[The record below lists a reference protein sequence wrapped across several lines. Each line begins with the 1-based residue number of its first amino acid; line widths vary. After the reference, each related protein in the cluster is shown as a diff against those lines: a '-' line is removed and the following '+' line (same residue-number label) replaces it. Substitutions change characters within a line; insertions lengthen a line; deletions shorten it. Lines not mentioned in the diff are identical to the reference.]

1 MKILN
6 KVAIF
11 LCTGFVLISLY
22 SCSRTDGRFSGEEFK
37 RETGILSVSLKDV
50 SDVNVLES
58 ADIDAENGIVTI
70 IPKDGIDRRHLKFFA
85 VLSEGALSQ
94 PAMGIITDFSKP
106 VRFTIISESRGTTRV
121 WTVKVITKND
131 EAFFTTIEDVKD
143 KKDVS
148 VLVSNDIDVENKKV
162 SIVVK
167 ERADRSKLK
176 LFASISEG
184 AEIKPALGVLTD
196 FSLPVEYTITS
207 EDGRFVNKWTITVSP
222 EEFVDNDSGFDYELA
237 ASEWTLDAAKSDVFD
252 SWKEGLWIAEENV
265 DVSKGKLRIAAD
277 LEDNQYTGGKL
288 QSKFDVGDNVY
299 IKVRA
304 RTSDALARL
313 RVFLALGDDILIME
327 SIPGMNKAYNSS
339 LLPVGINPLDS
350 KKTVVGT
357 ELNTDYH
364 VYGFERRKEFLRF
377 YFDGQTVWEYEIP
390 AHSDLGTKALPVV
403 LGIEEISG
411 TKPDDTK
418 LPEYLMVDYVKIY
431 NAVDAGP
438 FVPVYGENIVKN
450 PGFES
455 AIGDD
460 HPEGWTVK
468 KTSGRSQV
476 WVFRDVR
483 GRNRSRSRF
492 HFGMVEGTS
501 VFEYTILQKLENIPD
516 GLYRLEVWAYVV
528 NGKNAED
535 PDPVL
540 FVKGN
545 LNMEKEVVAITAI
558 GNASDENAYGK
569 YVIDNI
575 YVSGGDCEIG
585 VTAKSLGK
593 GLYRV
598 FLDDFSFTKV
608 NY

>member
-1 MKILN
+1 MKTLN
-6 KVAIF
+6 KITIF
-11 LCTGFVLISLY
+11 LCTGFVLMCLY
-22 SCSRTDGRFSGEEFK
+22 SCSRTGEETTEDLK
-37 RETGILSVSLKDV
+37 REAGIISVDLKDV
-50 SDVNVLES
+50 NDVSVLES
-58 ADIDAENGIVTI
+58 ADINAESGIVTL

-94 PAMGIITDFSKP
+94 PAMGLITDFSKP
-106 VRFTIISESRGTTRV
+106 VRFTVISESRGTTRV

-131 EAFFTTIEDVKD
+131 EAFFVAIQDVKD
-143 KKDVS
+143 KKNAS
-148 VLVSNDIDVENKKV
+148 VLVSNDIDVDSKKI

-167 ERADRSKLK
+167 ERADRTKLR

-184 AEIKPALGVLTD
+184 AEIKPALGVQTD
-196 FSLPVEYTITS
+196 FSLPVEYTVTS
-207 EDGRFVNKWTITVSP
+207 EDGRSVNKWTVTVSP
-222 EEFVDNDSGFDYELA
+222 EEFIDNDSGFDYELA
-237 ASEWTLDAAKSDVFD
+237 TSEWTLDAAKSDDFD
-252 SWKEGLWIAEENV
+252 LWKENLWTAEKNV
-265 DVSKGKLRIAAD
+265 SVSKGKLRMAAD
-277 LEDNQYTGGKL
+277 FEENQYIGGKL
-288 QSKFDVGDNVY
+288 RSKFDVGENAY

-313 RVFLALGDDILIME
+313 KVFLALGDDVVVME
-327 SIPGMNKAYNSS
+327 SIPGLNKTYSSS
-339 LLPVGINPLDS
+339 LLPGGANPLDV
-350 KKTVVGT
+350 KKTIAET

-364 VYGFERRKEFLRF
+364 IYGLERRKEVLRF
-377 YFDGQTVWEYEIP
+377 YFDGKIVWEYELS
-390 AHSDLGTKALPVV
+390 AHPELGTKLLPVV
-403 LGIEEISG
+403 LGIEEASG

-418 LPEYLMVDYVKIY
+418 LPEYFMVDYVKIY
-431 NAVDAGP
+431 NAVNTGP
-438 FVPVYGENIVKN
+438 SVPVYGENIVKN

-460 HPEGWTVK
+460 RPEGWTIT
-468 KTSGRSQV
+468 KTSGRSQL

-483 GRNRSRSRF
+483 GHNRSRSRF

-501 VFEYTILQKLENIPD
+501 IFEYTLSQKFTDIPD

-528 NGKNAED
+528 EGKSDED

-545 LNMEKEVVAITAI
+545 VNMEKEVVAVTAR
-558 GNASDENAYGK
+558 GKSADENAYGK

-575 YVSGGDCEIG
+575 YVSGGVCEIG